1 MSSELRTELLET
13 AAATQPIPTLAKVKR
28 RVCISGDTK
37 SGETKK
43 SALKGSA
50 STQFSQE
57 KKKKPYRFIAFLKY
71 IVENYTMAGSI
82 EQLTMRKM

>member
-1 MSSELRTELLET
+1 MNSELWTELLET

-43 SALKGSA
+43 SALKESA

-57 KKKKPYRFIAFLKY
+57 KKKPYRLIAFLKY
-71 IVENYTMAGSI
+71 IVENYTMAGSV
-82 EQLTMRKM
+82 EQLTM